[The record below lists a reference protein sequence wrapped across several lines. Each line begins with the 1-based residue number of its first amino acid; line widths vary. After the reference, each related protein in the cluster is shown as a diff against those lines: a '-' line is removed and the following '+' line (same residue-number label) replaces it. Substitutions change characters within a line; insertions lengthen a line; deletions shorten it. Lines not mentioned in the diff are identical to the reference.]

1 MRRRSRAGG
10 EPIKGRRPK
19 TPEPKRRSAPKA
31 PAARSNSAVG
41 RQETEVARLTREL
54 SEERKQRTAISEVLH
69 LLSGSH
75 GDLNGLFDTIL
86 SNATKLC
93 QANFGVLFL
102 CEADAF
108 RLVAQHN
115 APPAYAELRRR
126 EPLVRGRPLLRVAE
140 TKQVLHIAD
149 VREHAASFDK
159 DAAAFAK
166 LSGVRTLLV
175 VPMLKDGEVIGAIAI
190 YRQEV
195 RTFNDREI
203 ELLKSFA
210 AQAVIAIENAR
221 LLNELRQRTTD
232 LTERTADLSEALAQQ
247 TATSEVLPHEYSGSA
262 MQS

>member
-31 PAARSNSAVG
+31 PAARSNSAVD
-41 RQETEVARLTREL
+41 RQDTEVARLTRDL

-75 GDLNGLFDTIL
+75 GDLNRLFDTIL

-108 RLVAQHN
+108 RVVAQHN

-126 EPLVRGRPLLRVAE
+126 EPLVRGVLCCVWLRPNNW
-140 TKQVLHIAD
+140 
-149 VREHAASFDK
+149 S
-159 DAAAFAK
+159 
-166 LSGVRTLLV
+166 TLL
-175 VPMLKDGEVIGAIAI
+175 I
-190 YRQEV
+190 
-195 RTFNDREI
+195 
-203 ELLKSFA
+203 
-210 AQAVIAIENAR
+210 
-221 LLNELRQRTTD
+221 
-232 LTERTADLSEALAQQ
+232 
-247 TATSEVLPHEYSGSA
+247 
-262 MQS
+262 